1 MKLSTL
7 TLLLFLGVTLPLGAA
22 STVPTLLSYQGSV
35 TDSAGVA
42 IGNTAA
48 VNRTVL
54 FKLYSSSAG
63 GTPIWAESQVV
74 TISGGAF
81 SVLIGNGTGISGL
94 TGPSSPA
101 SPVRSVV
108 DIINSTA
115 NEGVYLG
122 VSVSDGTAAAPAE
135 ISPRQRLVSAA
146 YAARATV
153 AETVAAGG
161 ITTAAIADG
170 QITAQKLGSGIVDHS
185 KIATSA
191 VQSNS
196 ILDGTIVAADIAAGA
211 ITSDKL
217 SGSIGL
223 WQTDSTGINYTN
235 GNVSTGRGNSVLQVN
250 GALHAQGAINSHG
263 QGAYLEWNKENG
275 TGRTYLLNQKAG
287 GSGGIVFGEADTG
300 NGWSENVFFSHD
312 AKVGIGMTS
321 PGFPLNFA
329 NVLGDKIAL
338 WGNTGNHYGLGI
350 RTGQLQIHTEKVDN
364 DITFGYG
371 SSASDTSMTETM
383 RIKGNGNVGIGTNSP
398 TNKLTIGNGGW
409 INFAA
414 ADGVSSG
421 IKGTMAGSDVWEIYG
436 SGSNNNGA
444 LIIKTG
450 DDSNEP
456 IQFHQSGSYRGG
468 IASDGNW
475 ETGENMSIRINGNYN
490 GEQADAYLSMGTS
503 GYFSINTYNT
513 RQNVRNWRTAIY
525 DGDSNWDYSS
535 DVRFKQDIVDA
546 EPMLDSLMQVRFRR
560 FHWKGGDASD
570 PLMFGVIAQELEPI
584 FPSLVTDR
592 LLPGDTTES
601 KTVAYTEFA
610 TIAAKSVQELKVRH
624 DAELDDL
631 KIRTGDLENRLSEK
645 DAVIAALE
653 ARLAALEARLAPSN

>member
-1 MKLSTL
+1 MKLPTL

-35 TDSAGVA
+35 TDSAGVP
-42 IGNTAA
+42 IGNSAA

-54 FKLYSSSAG
+54 FKLYSSSTG

-223 WQTDSTGINYTN
+223 WQTGSTGINY
-235 GNVSTGRGNSVLQVN
+235 
-250 GALHAQGAINSHG
+250 I
-263 QGAYLEWNKENG
+263 
-275 TGRTYLLNQKAG
+275 
-287 GSGGIVFGEADTG
+287 
-300 NGWSENVFFSHD
+300 
-312 AKVGIGMTS
+312 
-321 PGFPLNFA
+321 
-329 NVLGDKIAL
+329 
-338 WGNTGNHYGLGI
+338 
-350 RTGQLQIHTEKVDN
+350 
-364 DITFGYG
+364 
-371 SSASDTSMTETM
+371 
-383 RIKGNGNVGIGTNSP
+383 NGNVGIGTNSP
-398 TNKLTIGNGGW
+398 SDKLTIGSGGW

-421 IKGTMAGSDVWEIYG
+421 IKGTMAGNDGWQIYG
-436 SGSNNNGA
+436 SGSKDNGA
-444 LIIKTG
+444 LIIKT
-450 DDSNEP
+450 DDNSNEP
-456 IQFHQSGSYRGG
+456 IKFYQSGSYRGG
-468 IASDGNW
+468 IASDGYW

-490 GEQADAYLSMGTS
+490 GAQADANLSMGTS

-513 RQNVRNWRTAIY
+513 TQNRGKWRAAIY